1 MNRTIK
7 VRIGDRA
14 LGNGEPCFVIA
25 EAGVNHNG
33 DLRLAK
39 KLVDIAKEA
48 GADAVKFQTFRAE
61 DVVTAGA
68 GKADYQKRMTGAE
81 ESQLEMIRK
90 LELAAGDNR
99 EIASHCRE
107 RDIMFLSTPFDP
119 GSVDLL
125 EEIGVAAYKIASG
138 EITNFP
144 LLRHI
149 ARKGKPVILSSGMS
163 TLREVEKAVRCI
175 ECEGQHRIVLLHC
188 TSNYPASV
196 GSVNLKA
203 IDTIRKAFG
212 YPVGFSDHT
221 EGIMASVL
229 AASMGAC
236 IVEKHF
242 TVDRDMS
249 GPDHRASLEPAELKA
264 LVKAIRDA
272 RAMMGDG
279 IKRPDREEENTRRVA
294 RRSVV
299 AGTDIEEGTVIGE
312 NMLSVK
318 RPGTGIEPA
327 LMGEVVG
334 KVARR
339 RIGKDTLI
347 GWEMIE

>member
-1 MNRTIK
+1 MNRTAE

-14 LGNGEPCFVIA
+14 VGDGEPCFVIA

-61 DVVTAGA
+61 DVVTASA
-68 GKADYQKRMTGAE
+68 SKADYQKRTTGAG
-81 ESQLEMIRK
+81 ESQFEMIRK
-90 LELAAGDNR
+90 LELAGGDYR
-99 EIASHCRE
+99 EIASYCLE
-107 RDIMFLSTPFDP
+107 KDIVFLSTPFDS

-144 LLRHI
+144 LMRHI

-175 ECEGQHRIVLLHC
+175 EGEGQRRIVLLHC
-188 TSNYPASV
+188 TSNYPASA

-203 IDTIRKAFG
+203 IDTLRKAFG

-242 TVDRDMS
+242 TVDRGMP
-249 GPDHRASLEPAELKA
+249 GPDHQASLEPAELKA

-272 RAMMGDG
+272 RTMMGDG
-279 IKRPDREEENTRRVA
+279 IKRPAREEESIRRVA

-299 AGTDIEEGTVIGE
+299 AGTDIEEGAVIGE
-312 NMLSVK
+312 NMLNVK

-339 RIGKDTLI
+339 RIPKDTLI